1 MNTEKKHLLT
11 FLENIQMM
19 KSKNILV
26 IGGSSGIGLA
36 LVTLLS
42 PDNNVYVASRSNEG
56 IAGLKVNYIPF
67 DATKDTIDTSL
78 LPEILDGFVY
88 CPGSINLRPF
98 KGLKIEAFT
107 DDFEINVMGAIKSL
121 KSVLGLLQ
129 ASAKASVVFYS
140 TVAVQTGMPF
150 HSSISASK
158 GAIEGLTRSLAA
170 EFAPKIRVNAI
181 APSIVD
187 TPLASKFLNNDIKME
202 KANERHPLGRIGTA
216 EELAD
221 VTAFLLGDKSSWM
234 TGRILQIDGGIGNLK
249 T

>member
-1 MNTEKKHLLT
+1 
-11 FLENIQMM
+11 MM
-19 KSKNILV
+19 KNKNILV

-42 PDNNVYVASRSNEG
+42 PDNNVYVASRSSERIG
-56 IAGLKVNYIPF
+56 GLKVNYIPF

-78 LPEILDGFVY
+78 LPETLDGFVY

-107 DDFEINVMGAIKSL
+107 DDFEINVMGAVKSL
-121 KSVLGLLQ
+121 KSVLGLLL
-129 ASAKASVVFYS
+129 ASAKASSVVFYS

-187 TPLASKFLNNDIKME
+187 TPLASKFLNNDVKME

-216 EELAD
+216 KELAD
-221 VTAFLLGDKSSWM
+221 VTAFLLGDQSSWM

>member
-1 MNTEKKHLLT
+1 
-11 FLENIQMM
+11 MM
-19 KSKNILV
+19 KNKNILV

-42 PDNNVYVASRSNEG
+42 PDNNVYVASRSSER
-56 IAGLKVNYIPF
+56 IDGLKVNYIPF

-78 LPEILDGFVY
+78 LPETLDGFVY

-121 KSVLGLLQ
+121 KSVLGLLL
-129 ASAKASVVFYS
+129 ASAKASSVVFYS

-187 TPLASKFLNNDIKME
+187 TPLASKFLNNDVKME

-216 EELAD
+216 KELAD
-221 VTAFLLGDKSSWM
+221 VTAFLLGDQSSWM

>member
-1 MNTEKKHLLT
+1 
-11 FLENIQMM
+11 MM
-19 KSKNILV
+19 KNKNILV

-42 PDNNVYVASRSNEG
+42 PDNNVYVASRSSER
-56 IAGLKVNYIPF
+56 IDGLKVNYIPF

-78 LPEILDGFVY
+78 LPETLDGFVY

-107 DDFEINVMGAIKSL
+107 DDFEINVMGAVKSL
-121 KSVLGLLQ
+121 KSVLGLLL
-129 ASAKASVVFYS
+129 ASAKASSVVFYS

-187 TPLASKFLNNDIKME
+187 TPLASKFLNNDVKME

-216 EELAD
+216 KELAD
-221 VTAFLLGDKSSWM
+221 VTAFLLGDQSSWM

>member
-1 MNTEKKHLLT
+1 
-11 FLENIQMM
+11 MM
-19 KSKNILV
+19 KNKNILV

-42 PDNNVYVASRSNEG
+42 PYNNVYVASRSSER
-56 IAGLKVNYIPF
+56 IDGLKVNYIPF

-78 LPEILDGFVY
+78 LPETLDGFVY

-107 DDFEINVMGAIKSL
+107 DDFEINVMGAVKSL
-121 KSVLGLLQ
+121 KSVLGLLL
-129 ASAKASVVFYS
+129 ASTKASSVVFYS

-187 TPLASKFLNNDIKME
+187 TPLASKFLNNDVKME

-216 EELAD
+216 KELAD
-221 VTAFLLGDKSSWM
+221 VTAFLLGDQSSWM